1 MSSFLKRIS
10 SATNL
15 SKPNFTNIS
24 FGLDEPDFS
33 IMQKFSFHNNRTNNH
48 KKRTIKICK
57 TCGNAEFSFKSKY
70 CKICG
75 TEIEN
80 LFY

>member
-1 MSSFLKRIS
+1 MPSFLKRIS
-10 SATNL
+10 SEANL
-15 SKPNFTNIS
+15 NKLNFSSIS
-24 FGLDEPDFS
+24 FGLDESDFS
-33 IMQKFSFHNNRTNNH
+33 IMQKFSYQNNRTNNH

-57 TCGNAEFSFKSKY
+57 TCGNAEFSFKSRY

-75 TEIEN
+75 NQIEN